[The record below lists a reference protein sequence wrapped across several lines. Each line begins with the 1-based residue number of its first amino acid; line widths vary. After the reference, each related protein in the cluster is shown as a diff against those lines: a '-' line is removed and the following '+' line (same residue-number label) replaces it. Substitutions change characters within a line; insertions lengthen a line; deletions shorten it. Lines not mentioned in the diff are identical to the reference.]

1 MLTTHATTLSPSAA
15 ILWAY
20 RFADD
25 GTAESVPASDVDDAL
40 STRGGRFWIHVGL
53 ADTRCRFWLEHH
65 APLSVAARDVLLG
78 PDEHLHVNVMPDEIA
93 GVLPDLQRN
102 LAEPAMEF
110 GRFRFV
116 MTQTLLITARRHAL
130 HSLELTRRSIEAGTR
145 FPTTVSLLD
154 GIIGDHFVDVIAR
167 QGEQLGDEL
176 DIVEEA
182 VLHDDLGD
190 ERQRIA
196 RVRVQVVRVHR
207 QLAQMKALFHRL
219 EPRIAA
225 SHPLLV
231 APLRALTEKLD
242 ALDHDFSSIQERSRL
257 LQQEVGTKMTAITNR
272 RLFTLSVLTAC
283 LLPPTLVTG
292 FFGMNTKDLPFQ
304 NVDDGTWY
312 AFALAVAAAAV
323 TYWAL
328 RRLRAL

>member
-1 MLTTHATTLSPSAA
+1 MSTTHATTLSPAAA

-25 GTAESVPASDVDDAL
+25 GTAEALPVSDVDEAL
-40 STRGGRFWIHVGL
+40 ATRGGRFWIHAGL
-53 ADTRCRFWLEHH
+53 ADTRCRIWLEHH
-65 APLSVAARDVLLG
+65 APISVAARDVLLG
-78 PDEHLHVNVMPDEIA
+78 PDEHMHVNVMPDEIA

-116 MTQTLLITARRHAL
+116 LTPTLLITARRHPL
-130 HSLELTRRSIEAGTR
+130 HSLELTRRSIEAGTP
-145 FPTTVSLLD
+145 FPTTISLLD
-154 GIIGDHFVDVIAR
+154 GIIDHFTDAIAR
-167 QGEQLGDEL
+167 QGEHLGDDL

-196 RVRVQVVRVHR
+196 RVRLQVVRVHR
-207 QLAQMKALFHRL
+207 QLAQMRSLFHRL

-225 SHPLLV
+225 SHASLV

-242 ALDHDFSSIQERSRL
+242 ALDHDFGSIQERSRL

-292 FFGMNTKDLPFQ
+292 VFGMNTKDLPFQ
-304 NVDDGTWY
+304 NVDGGTWY
-312 AFALAVAAAAV
+312 ALALAAAAAGFA
-323 TYWAL
+323 YWAL

>member
-1 MLTTHATTLSPSAA
+1 MSTTHATTLSPSAA

-20 RFADD
+20 CFADD
-25 GTAESVPASDVDDAL
+25 GTAEPVPVSDVDDVLAT
-40 STRGGRFWIHVGL
+40 SGGRYWIHAGL

-116 MTQTLLITARRHAL
+116 LTPTLLVTARRHPL
-130 HSLELTRRSIEAGTR
+130 HSLELTRRSVEAGTR
-145 FPTTVSLLD
+145 FPTTISLLD
-154 GIIGDHFVDVIAR
+154 GIIDHFTDAIAR
-167 QGEQLGDEL
+167 QGEHLGDEL

-196 RVRVQVVRVHR
+196 RVRLQVVRVHR
-207 QLAQMKALFHRL
+207 QLAQMRSLFHRL

-225 SHPLLV
+225 SHASLV
-231 APLRALTEKLD
+231 ASLRALTEKLD
-242 ALDHDFSSIQERSRL
+242 ALDHDFGSIQERSRL

-292 FFGMNTKDLPFQ
+292 VFGMNTKDLPFQ
-304 NVDDGTWY
+304 NVDGGTWY
-312 AFALAVAAAAV
+312 ALALAGAAAAFA
-323 TYWAL
+323 YWSL